1 MHWQSLNEFLTMGG
15 HGVYVWSVVLL
26 CALMLVVE
34 GLSLRQLKQKTRKR
48 VRRIQRLASKK
59 VFNE

>member
-1 MHWQSLNEFLTMGG
+1 MHWQSVHEFLTMGG

-26 CALMLVVE
+26 CVLMLVVE